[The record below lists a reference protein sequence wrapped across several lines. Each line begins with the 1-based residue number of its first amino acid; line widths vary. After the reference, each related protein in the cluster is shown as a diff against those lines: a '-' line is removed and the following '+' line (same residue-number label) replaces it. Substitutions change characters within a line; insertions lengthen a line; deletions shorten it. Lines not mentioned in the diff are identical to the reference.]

1 LLAIIQ
7 NHHPKTMTNQPITLD
22 YTQITALIPAAGSG
36 ERLGLGPKAFLS
48 LHGQT
53 LVERAVAVFQSLG
66 CLVIIGISPNEEAR
80 ALPTGVEVVF
90 GGDTRQQ
97 TVYNMLLAAQTEYV
111 MVHDAARPFLPLRVI
126 EDLYRAMLEYGA
138 ATTALGA
145 VDTLVQQK
153 NSQANNSQEWGQVL
167 DRSQIWAVQTP
178 QGFRRQVL
186 LAAHQQAMQQQA
198 QATDDAGL
206 VARLG
211 HLVKLVAGDSRLFK
225 LTRPDDWALAQAFA
239 PVWDKEN
246 Q

>member
-1 LLAIIQ
+1 MYTDQ
-7 NHHPKTMTNQPITLD
+7 PTTMTNQPPTIN
-22 YTQITALIPAAGSG
+22 YQHVTALIPAAGSG
-36 ERLGLGPKAFLS
+36 ERMGLGPKAFLS
-48 LHGQT
+48 LHGHT
-53 LVERAVAVFQSLG
+53 LLARSVAVFAALG
-66 CLVIIGISPNEEAR
+66 CQIIVGISPSEQER
-80 ALPTGVEVVF
+80 PLPAGVAVVF
-90 GGDTRQQ
+90 GGATRQQ

-126 EDLYRAMLEYGA
+126 HNLYTAMLEYGA

-145 VDTLVQQK
+145 VDTLVQQD
-153 NSQANNSQEWGQVL
+153 NSQDWGRVL

-178 QGFRRQVL
+178 QGFRRELL
-186 LAAHQQAMQQQA
+186 LAAHQQAMQQGA
-198 QATDDAGL
+198 TATDDAGL

-211 HLVKLVAGDSRLFK
+211 QPVKLVAGDARLFK